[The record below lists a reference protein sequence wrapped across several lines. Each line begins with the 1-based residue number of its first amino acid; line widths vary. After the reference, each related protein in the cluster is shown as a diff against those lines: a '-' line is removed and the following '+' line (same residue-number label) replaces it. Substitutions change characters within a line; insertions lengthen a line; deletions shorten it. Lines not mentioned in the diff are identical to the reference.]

1 MGKDR
6 FKASLHNTPF
16 VPSLYLL
23 FTGIS
28 GTDTMNEVPG
38 KRRMNNASNSNHSRV
53 NTSARQTL
61 QIPGFG
67 EEIAYFLKYCFTKE
81 KIAQDLTAQQLNEPV
96 SFEKN

>member
-1 MGKDR
+1 MGEDR

-23 FTGIS
+23 FPGILW
-28 GTDTMNEVPG
+28 TDTMDEVPG
-38 KRRMNNASNSNHSRV
+38 KRRMNNASNSKYSRV
-53 NTSARQTL
+53 DTSPRQTL

-81 KIAQDLTAQQLNEPV
+81 KIAQDLTA
-96 SFEKN
+96 